1 MFSSSE
7 LVALEKKK
15 KTEHAVHKML
25 NESLCF
31 IDLLL
36 ISTNPFDF
44 PFVSQGEVTVA
55 SIDDSEELLATDVS
69 IVFIYLYKHRIIVFM
84 NLVAP

>member
-1 MFSSSE
+1 M
-7 LVALEKKK
+7 
-15 KTEHAVHKML
+15 HKMI
-25 NESLCF
+25 NGSLCF

>member
-1 MFSSSE
+1 MVTILIFQTSLIGKIPESI
-7 LVALEKKK
+7 L
-15 KTEHAVHKML
+15 HKML
-25 NESLCF
+25 KESSCST
-31 IDLLL
+31 DLLL

-69 IVFIYLYKHRIIVFM
+69 ILCVYL
-84 NLVAP
+84 L

>member
-1 MFSSSE
+1 MVS
-7 LVALEKKK
+7 VWG
-15 KTEHAVHKML
+15 KML
-25 NESLCF
+25 KGSSCST
-31 IDLLL
+31 DLLL

-69 IVFIYLYKHRIIVFM
+69 ILCVYLLK
-84 NLVAP
+84 

>member
-1 MFSSSE
+1 MLKGSSCS
-7 LVALEKKK
+7 
-15 KTEHAVHKML
+15 T
-25 NESLCF
+25 
-31 IDLLL
+31 DLLL

-69 IVFIYLYKHRIIVFM
+69 ILCVYLLKWGIVEFM
-84 NLVAP
+84 NWEASMIS

>member
-1 MFSSSE
+1 MLKESSCS
-7 LVALEKKK
+7 
-15 KTEHAVHKML
+15 T
-25 NESLCF
+25 
-31 IDLLL
+31 DLLL

-69 IVFIYLYKHRIIVFM
+69 ILCVYL
-84 NLVAP
+84 L

>member
-1 MFSSSE
+1 MLKGSSCLS
-7 LVALEKKK
+7 
-15 KTEHAVHKML
+15 
-25 NESLCF
+25 
-31 IDLLL
+31 DLLL

-69 IVFIYLYKHRIIVFM
+69 ILFIHLFFI
-84 NLVAP
+84 

>member
-1 MFSSSE
+1 M
-7 LVALEKKK
+7 
-15 KTEHAVHKML
+15 HKML
-25 NESLCF
+25 KGSFCF
-31 IDLLL
+31 TDLLL

-69 IVFIYLYKHRIIVFM
+69 ILCVYLLK
-84 NLVAP
+84 